1 MDLDPDTFLTTVYVE
16 IDTFCAQHPAP
27 VRRGPHPRMSD
38 SEVLTVMLV
47 GQWHG
52 TSERGTLAWIA
63 QTYHAAFPVL
73 LSPSAF
79 NRRARRLAGLVTTL
93 LHDLAQRLAVWEE
106 WFEIV
111 DGLPVP
117 LAAWTRGKRR
127 KCFPPEEADLGYG
140 GTDKSAYYG
149 ISLMLCVTGSGVI
162 TGLVTAPANN
172 AERWSL
178 SALLAWRHDP
188 TVVPM
193 GIEAIPSAAKHGRTL
208 VGPVGHRL
216 SPATAGPAVTDVY
229 LADRGFTG
237 DDWDRAWRERYYA
250 QVMTP
255 ADLPPTLR
263 HWFHDARQCIETV
276 NGVLTDVLHIRF
288 PRARVDS
295 DHRVRVFSSCH
306 PSIVVQNLARD
317 TTLLLLQVDGDAV
330 HAEPRAVVLA
340 WPIVENVPEMA
351 VAAGAPDFRARH
363 AEGAIFNVFDRA
375 RQRFTETRPAAAMIE
390 LGGAVEQGVAARG
403 APVGP
408 FVPDSVVLTGERA
421 LGVRLPQHAILLGTQ
436 HLAPFVFGFR
446 QRFQSG
452 IGRCL
457 MIAATHRRR

>member
-193 GIEAIPSAAKHGRTL
+193 GIEAIPVGGQARAHARRPGGPSAVPGDGRTGGDRRLSGRSGLHRGRLGSGLARAVLRPGHDPRRPAAHAAAL
-208 VGPVGHRL
+208 VPRCAAMYRDGQRRPDRCVAYPLPPCPHRSGADYPDRQQMRRPQPWDLHQSPRPASGSCARHPVSRLKIRNTRPVG
-216 SPATAGPAVTDVY
+216 
-229 LADRGFTG
+229 GFVG
-237 DDWDRAWRERYYA
+237 
-250 QVMTP
+250 
-255 ADLPPTLR
+255 
-263 HWFHDARQCIETV
+263 HDAR
-276 NGVLTDVLHIRF
+276 
-288 PRARVDS
+288 
-295 DHRVRVFSSCH
+295 
-306 PSIVVQNLARD
+306 ARD
-317 TTLLLLQVDGDAV
+317 PSLQGRHHVD
-330 HAEPRAVVLA
+330 
-340 WPIVENVPEMA
+340 
-351 VAAGAPDFRARH
+351 
-363 AEGAIFNVFDRA
+363 
-375 RQRFTETRPAAAMIE
+375 
-390 LGGAVEQGVAARG
+390 
-403 APVGP
+403 
-408 FVPDSVVLTGERA
+408 
-421 LGVRLPQHAILLGTQ
+421 
-436 HLAPFVFGFR
+436 
-446 QRFQSG
+446 
-452 IGRCL
+452 
-457 MIAATHRRR
+457 

>member
-193 GIEAIPSAAKHGRTL
+193 GIEAIATAAKHGRTL

-229 LADRGFTG
+229 LADPGE
-237 DDWDRAWRERYYA
+237 RAA
-250 QVMTP
+250 LAGAMPLAHQHHGQ
-255 ADLPPTLR
+255 DLTVTHAGMRPPSHGRRMLGAEGIDLDVHCGQEGVR
-263 HWFHDARQCIETV
+263 VEVHGWESFHDVSQSANGSPSYSSVPVPRCHPRKIRSRRLQAGLYARLVNLSLTRAAVLSSGVHPRHGVCDQEICQTGRCIESE
-276 NGVLTDVLHIRF
+276 
-288 PRARVDS
+288 P
-295 DHRVRVFSSCH
+295 DHRV
-306 PSIVVQNLARD
+306 
-317 TTLLLLQVDGDAV
+317 
-330 HAEPRAVVLA
+330 
-340 WPIVENVPEMA
+340 
-351 VAAGAPDFRARH
+351 
-363 AEGAIFNVFDRA
+363 
-375 RQRFTETRPAAAMIE
+375 
-390 LGGAVEQGVAARG
+390 
-403 APVGP
+403 
-408 FVPDSVVLTGERA
+408 
-421 LGVRLPQHAILLGTQ
+421 
-436 HLAPFVFGFR
+436 
-446 QRFQSG
+446 
-452 IGRCL
+452 
-457 MIAATHRRR
+457 

>member
-288 PRARVDS
+288 PRARTEAGLITRIVS
-295 DHRVRVFSSCH
+295 KCAALNLGIFINRRVQR
-306 PSIVVQNLARD
+306 
-317 TTLLLLQVDGDAV
+317 
-330 HAEPRAVVLA
+330 
-340 WPIVENVPEMA
+340 
-351 VAAGAPDFRARH
+351 PD
-363 AEGAIFNVFDRA
+363 
-375 RQRFTETRPAAAMIE
+375 
-390 LGGAVEQGVAARG
+390 L
-403 APVGP
+403 
-408 FVPDSVVLTGERA
+408 A
-421 LGVRLPQHAILLGTQ
+421 LGTL
-436 HLAPFVFGFR
+436 FR
-446 QRFQSG
+446 G
-452 IGRCL
+452 
-457 MIAATHRRR
+457 